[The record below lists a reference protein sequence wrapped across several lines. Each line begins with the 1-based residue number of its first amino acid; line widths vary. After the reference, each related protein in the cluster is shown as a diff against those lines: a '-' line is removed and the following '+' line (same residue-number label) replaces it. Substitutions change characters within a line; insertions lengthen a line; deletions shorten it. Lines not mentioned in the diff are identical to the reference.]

1 MNTIEDLLFWGMTN
15 TYYSGAWPIPI
26 VLGHDHGPLKGYTG
40 YISISCNFSPWHA
53 QALTQTHTQTTQT
66 HTHTSMH
73 KYIYDVN
80 IDWYINRMAR
90 GGKVDR
96 IWSVPCEGFCLR
108 FLKYAQKW
116 TKHMRNEKQWEGIGF
131 PILSPWQAHRPQI
144 PPRFCPIDPI
154 VLESLA
160 LASQCTDKSTWLSKE
175 RDATT
180 NHVEMSSTQER
191 TPTRMLIMKAWDTQH
206 RKPKPANR
214 GYSIFICLYVIPR
227 HKAAP
232 CAM

>member
-1 MNTIEDLLFWGMTN
+1 MNVWIPLK

-26 VLGHDHGPLKGYTG
+26 ILGHDHGPLKGYTG

-175 RDATT
+175 R
-180 NHVEMSSTQER
+180 EMQRQTMWRCHQHKRGRQQECWSWKLE
-191 TPTRMLIMKAWDTQH
+191 THNTGNPNLQTGDIAF
-206 RKPKPANR
+206 
-214 GYSIFICLYVIPR
+214 SYV
-227 HKAAP
+227 
-232 CAM
+232 CT

>member
-1 MNTIEDLLFWGMTN
+1 MYEYHWRPIILGHDQYLLFWGMTN
-15 TYYSGAWPIPI
+15 TYCSGAWPWPLERVYRVYQYI
-26 VLGHDHGPLKGYTG
+26 VQLFTMTCTG
-40 YISISCNFSPWHA
+40 VD
-53 QALTQTHTQTTQT
+53 TDTHTDHTNT

-131 PILSPWQAHRPQI
+131 PILSPWQPHRPQI

-175 RDATT
+175 R
-180 NHVEMSSTQER
+180 EMQRQTMWRCHQHKRGRQQECWSWKLE
-191 TPTRMLIMKAWDTQH
+191 THNTGNPNLQTGDIAF
-206 RKPKPANR
+206 
-214 GYSIFICLYVIPR
+214 SYV
-227 HKAAP
+227 
-232 CAM
+232 CT

>member
-1 MNTIEDLLFWGMTN
+1 MYEYHWRPIILGHDQYLLFWGVTMAPWK
-15 TYYSGAWPIPI
+15 GIPGI
-26 VLGHDHGPLKGYTG
+26 SVYRATFHHDMHRR
-40 YISISCNFSPWHA
+40 WHRH
-53 QALTQTHTQTTQT
+53 THRPHK

-154 VLESLA
+154 VLESKN
-160 LASQCTDKSTWLSKE
+160 SGSGQPMHW
-175 RDATT
+175 
-180 NHVEMSSTQER
+180 
-191 TPTRMLIMKAWDTQH
+191 
-206 RKPKPANR
+206 
-214 GYSIFICLYVIPR
+214 
-227 HKAAP
+227 
-232 CAM
+232 